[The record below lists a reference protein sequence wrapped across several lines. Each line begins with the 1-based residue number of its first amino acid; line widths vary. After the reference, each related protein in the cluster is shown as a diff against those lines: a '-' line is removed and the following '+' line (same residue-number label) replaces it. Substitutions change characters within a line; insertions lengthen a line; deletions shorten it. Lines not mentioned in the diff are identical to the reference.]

1 MKVCTTAINV
11 GGLRTTH
18 HLPQQDHLLSLAL
31 KANKIT
37 LDHTWLSCKKKKSQE
52 QNAAQW

>member
-1 MKVCTTAINV
+1 MNVCTTAINV

-37 LDHTWLSCKKKKSQE
+37 LDHT
-52 QNAAQW
+52 